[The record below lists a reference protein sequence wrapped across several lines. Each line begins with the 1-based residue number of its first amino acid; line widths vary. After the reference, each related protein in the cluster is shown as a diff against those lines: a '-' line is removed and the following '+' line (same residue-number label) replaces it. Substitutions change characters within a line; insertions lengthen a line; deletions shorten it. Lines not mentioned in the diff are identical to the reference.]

1 MYKDRVTYV
10 ILKIKTA
17 YMSWNLIYQREEE
30 KR

>member
-10 ILKIKTA
+10 ILKIKTV